1 MHHKNTNFC
10 IKNAEFFRLK
20 NRHFFEF
27 FLTKNVLAKNVR
39 KHLKIRFVSQKLQL
53 KLRYYRKS
61 IAKYIVIL
69 SQFCDIIIAKII
81 WKISENCDK
90 NCEFFITK
98 GNAFCMGV
106 TLLPEG
112 PVYFYFDFKYVF
124 SKKIPPK
131 NPNFVKNLFWKKCFF
146 R

>member
-1 MHHKNTNFC
+1 MHYKNTNFC
-10 IKNAEFFRLK
+10 IKNAEFFQLK

-39 KHLKIRFVSQKLQL
+39 KHLSIRFFSQKLQL

-81 WKISENCDK
+81 
-90 NCEFFITK
+90 
-98 GNAFCMGV
+98 
-106 TLLPEG
+106 
-112 PVYFYFDFKYVF
+112 
-124 SKKIPPK
+124 
-131 NPNFVKNLFWKKCFF
+131 
-146 R
+146 

>member
-10 IKNAEFFRLK
+10 IKNAEFFQLK

-39 KHLKIRFVSQKLQL
+39 KHLKIRFFSQKLQL
-53 KLRYYRKS
+53 KLRYYLKS
-61 IAKYIVIL
+61 IATYIVIL

-112 PVYFYFDFKYVF
+112 PVYLLARIGADTTENKPCKVW
-124 SKKIPPK
+124 SSG
-131 NPNFVKNLFWKKCFF
+131 
-146 R
+146 